1 MTQFSEVTDQKHAPD
16 KNPSQSGLAAAIL
29 LIRILLKNPTAP
41 LRFRAMRP
49 DEGRYVRPPRHY
61 DIPAFREDMK
71 YSSSNEQYLRPTLF
85 CDPREPEVIAMAHE
99 LGAYEKTDFE
109 FVESAFEFVRNNMF
123 LEMRPLDSVSMT
135 LGRGTGICYHL
146 ISVFVALCRAAG
158 IKARYKVFRMV
169 LREDQRNMVSDMD
182 PLFMKMWEVTN
193 LEAVGEAYVDSKWVD
208 ADVVAS
214 PLLQAV
220 YGMPI
225 ARLGED
231 SIGTYIE
238 AVPGTTLH
246 LESIPSKIRIE
257 WNAFKWFAPAL
268 MERMNVNMQRQ
279 YALGRKIIEEA
290 GGIEAYDR
298 KARRK
303 SEEFSPI
310 PELEYNKPIV
320 FKE

>member
-1 MTQFSEVTDQKHAPD
+1 
-16 KNPSQSGLAAAIL
+16 
-29 LIRILLKNPTAP
+29 
-41 LRFRAMRP
+41 
-49 DEGRYVRPPRHY
+49 
-61 DIPAFREDMK
+61 MK

-85 CDPREPEVIAMAHE
+85 CDPHEPEVVAMAHE
-99 LGAYEKTDFE
+99 LGAHVKTDFE
-109 FVESAFEFVRNNMF
+109 FAESAFEFVRNNMF
-123 LEMRPLDSVSMT
+123 LEMHPLDSVSMT
-135 LGRGTGICYHL
+135 LRRGTGICYHL

-169 LREDQRNMVSDMD
+169 LREDQRDMVSDMD

-193 LEAVGEAYVDSKWVD
+193 LEAVGEAYVDGKWVD

-214 PLLQAV
+214 PLLQAF

-225 ARLGED
+225 ARLGEG
-231 SIGTYIE
+231 SIGTYME
-238 AVPGTTLH
+238 AVPGTIIH

-279 YALGRKIIEEA
+279 YALGRRIIEEA
-290 GGIEAYDR
+290 GGVEAYDR

-310 PELEYNKPIV
+310 PELEYDKPIV